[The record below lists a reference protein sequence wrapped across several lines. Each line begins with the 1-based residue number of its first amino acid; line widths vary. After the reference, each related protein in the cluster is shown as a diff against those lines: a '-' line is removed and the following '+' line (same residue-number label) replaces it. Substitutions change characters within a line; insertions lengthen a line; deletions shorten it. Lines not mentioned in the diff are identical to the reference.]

1 MRRHGPIEDEIMD
14 IDRKPTVDLGHLRQ
28 ASDVV
33 DVGNALDGQFFSPG
47 PAGGFPS

>member
-1 MRRHGPIEDEIMD
+1 MRRHGPMEDEIMD